1 MGKLKIMISTLKNF
15 VNHLKSR
22 LENVSM
28 EIIETE
34 TRRKKTIGEKHQNNL
49 WDNINQFIM

>member
-1 MGKLKIMISTLKNF
+1 MGKLKMMISTLKNF